1 MMGGVNRFTNL
12 CFKETFGKQFS
23 FDLRI
28 MILER
33 GEEIFSEINLVMTLE
48 RFVNIFNRIFFF
60 IF

>member
-48 RFVNIFNRIFFF
+48 RLVNVFNRNLIF
-60 IF
+60 

>member
-1 MMGGVNRFTNL
+1 MGGVNRFTNL

-48 RFVNIFNRIFFF
+48 RLVNVFNRNLIF
-60 IF
+60 